1 MKPQQLLID
10 LVEQFCVY
18 QQKQRGKTEGGVTTY
33 RWNLDQ
39 FLVFVRKREGRPA
52 RVGDLSPETVQAW
65 MDQMVAADL
74 ALSTMRARQSTLSS
88 LSARL
93 VKRSPAHRHDA
104 DLCDDPAS
112 AAQACG
118 RLLRGQGC
126 AHVERLERFFE
137 SRRRQDFRNGTLDRR
152 RRDSNAE
159 RDASTPRD
167 GNKTSQCGPCFR
179 NKTSM
184 SSNTERQ
191 TSTNSTWWRQ
201 RDSNPCSGAAALSA
215 AFSAGSALFRT
226 RENGRS
232 SNRAEIRR
240 EATDLDVIGQR
251 MFRAGSSEAR
261 IVQAPHLAYRFEVEA

>member
-152 RRDSNAE
+152 TRDSNAE
-159 RDASTPRD
+159 RDARNRRD
-167 GNKTSQCGPCFR
+167 RNQTRECGLCFR
-179 NKTSM
+179 T
-184 SSNTERQ
+184 
-191 TSTNSTWWRQ
+191 
-201 RDSNPCSGAAALSA
+201 GAGTVPVRAALLALLVTRGPISVT
-215 AFSAGSALFRT
+215 GSPTAT
-226 RENGRS
+226 RCRHPSSSLITRGETISSKDRPSRVHKFVESPIRS
-232 SNRAEIRR
+232 TLTMCRKFHKTTTQTYPE
-240 EATDLDVIGQR
+240 
-251 MFRAGSSEAR
+251 
-261 IVQAPHLAYRFEVEA
+261 